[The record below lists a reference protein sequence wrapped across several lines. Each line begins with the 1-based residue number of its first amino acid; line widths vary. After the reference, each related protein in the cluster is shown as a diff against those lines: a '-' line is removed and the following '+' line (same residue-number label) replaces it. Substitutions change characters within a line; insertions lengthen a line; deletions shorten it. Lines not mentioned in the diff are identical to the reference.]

1 MYFAPMRFAVLFL
14 LTLISFQT
22 TAQLLPS
29 FGGTRTGTTGFQFL
43 KITPDARGAGLS
55 GCMMAVTDDLS
66 ATYWNPAGLTK
77 LDTQKVH
84 LMISQTY
91 YTAASTLSFASAAYR
106 LDNATLIGASIMY
119 FTTPEMPVTTEFLP
133 NGNGLSFRAFDVA
146 AALTYSKILT
156 TNFSFGITG
165 KYLLEQFAGVHAQNG
180 ALDFGFRYDIGKA
193 NTRFAVGMS
202 NFGFS
207 NDASGQILTQ
217 TLSGQDTVVTFDKI
231 AVPAVFRIGF
241 AWDAVKNTNNLLTLA
256 AQLNHP
262 TDNNETYTLGIEYQW
277 CKTVFA
283 RSGYSFAE
291 DEHGAPSFGFGLRF
305 KRNFGM
311 LQIDYGYQNKI
322 LLGTIH
328 RFGLIV
334 SLF

>member
-1 MYFAPMRFAVLFL
+1 MRFAALLLFIL
-14 LTLISFQT
+14 AALQSS
-22 TAQLLPS
+22 AQLLPS
-29 FGGTRTGTTGFQFL
+29 FGGSRTGTTGFQFL

-55 GCMMAVTDDLS
+55 GCMMAVTDDMS
-66 ATYWNPAGLTK
+66 ASYWNPAGLTK
-77 LDTQKVH
+77 LDSNKVH
-84 LMISQTY
+84 LMVSQTQ

-106 LDNATLIGASIMY
+106 IDKATVIGASVLY
-119 FTTPEMPVTTEFLP
+119 FATPEMPVTTEFMP
-133 NGNGLSFRAFDVA
+133 NGNGLTFRAFDVA

-156 TNFSFGITG
+156 ANFSFGITG
-165 KYLLEQFAGVHAQNG
+165 KYIREQFAGVNAQNG

-207 NDASGQILTQ
+207 NDASGQIVTE
-217 TLSGQDTVVTFDKI
+217 TLSGKDTLITFDKI

-241 AWDAVKNTNNLLTLA
+241 AWDAIKNDMNVLTFA

-262 TDNNETYTLGIEYQW
+262 TDNNETYALGVEYQW
-277 CKTVFA
+277 RKMVFA

-291 DEHGAPSFGFGLRF
+291 DERGLPSFGFGLRF

-311 LQIDYGYQNKI
+311 VQIDYGYQQKM
-322 LLGTIH
+322 LLGSMH
-328 RFGLIV
+328 RFGLML